1 MKIIVVGM
9 GYVGLSNGLLLAKAN
24 DNQSNEVIGIDLD
37 VPRVEGLKNR
47 QMPIEDKEGNAEL
60 QVSSMSFSTSL
71 EENIAGADFV
81 IVATPTSFIP
91 ETNYF
96 DMSSV
101 DSVIDSVK
109 NYSPDI
115 PIIIKSTI
123 PIGYTK
129 KINEKYNS
137 INIVFSPEFLREG
150 SAYKDVVEPSRVV
163 VGALNHPL
171 GESVLKLLAPPP
183 LSLRGEAAA
192 ISKESNTPTILTN
205 PTEAECIKLFSNT
218 YLAMRIAYFNELD
231 SYFLEHNLNS
241 KDVIKGMSYDPRIG
255 DYYNVPSFGYGG
267 YCLPKDTKQALANFE
282 GLDQNII
289 EAIVKSNSTRK
300 SVIADDILS
309 KNPKTIGIYKLR
321 MKEGSD
327 NFRDAA
333 ILDIIKLLQGKGVD
347 VIIYEPILNDKEY
360 MGCELVNN
368 IDEFSKRSDVIVA
381 NRIDNELAPAA
392 LNKVYTR
399 GF

>member
-1 MKIIVVGM
+1 M